1 MKKSLKIVLVIIV
14 ILICIGAIYFILTG
28 LNNPYP
34 AGSIELP
41 GGGLAVPVG
50 SNGLNISYDQCVKTS
65 DDQLKDMCAR
75 KFAIEKKD
83 PGLCR
88 SLWAGL
94 IGTKSPYD
102 EHTIITAADV
112 LLQQNTCLYSYAI
125 AYHDITICQSMD
137 SSPDSVA
144 SYKNLCLSNVSKV
157 ASSTSQ

>member
-1 MKKSLKIVLVIIV
+1 MKKSLKIVLVIIAT
-14 ILICIGAIYFILTG
+14 LICIAAIYFILTG
-28 LNNPYP
+28 LDNSYP
-34 AGSIELP
+34 VDSIELP
-41 GGGLAVPVG
+41 GAALAISTG
-50 SNGLNISYDQCVKTS
+50 SNDLNISYDQCVKTN

-94 IGTKSPYD
+94 IGMKSSYD
-102 EHTIITAADV
+102 EHTVITAADV

-125 AYHDITICQSMD
+125 TYRDITICQSMD
-137 SSPDSVA
+137 SSPDSVT

-157 ASSTSQ
+157 SSSTLQ